1 MIREI
6 LYRLRVGQKTP
17 ETRNTA
23 SGVKYP
29 NDNGRWVTMTYEN

>member
-6 LYRLRVGQKTP
+6 LYRLRVGPKIP

-23 SGVKYP
+23 SDDGDQ
-29 NDNGRWVTMTYEN
+29 NDNGKWVYVTYEN

>member
-1 MIREI
+1 MKWDV
-6 LYRLRVGQKTP
+6 YRLHVGAATP

-29 NDNGRWVTMTYEN
+29 NDNGKWVTVAYEC